1 LTPQIPEDEEE
12 GVYLGGTGVKN
23 SSSSRSISSS
33 DFRAAAR
40 SAGGGSQDET
50 SERVCERWREMRAW
64 WASVVDVDVGML
76 I

>member
-1 LTPQIPEDEEE
+1 VRKRGG
-12 GVYLGGTGVKN
+12 GVYLSGIGVKN

-33 DFRAAAR
+33 DFRAVAR
-40 SAGGGSQDET
+40 SGGGGGSQDET

>member
-1 LTPQIPEDEEE
+1 MGE
-12 GVYLGGTGVKN
+12 VYLGGIGVKN
-23 SSSSRSISSS
+23 SSSSPSISSS
-33 DFRAAAR
+33 DFLAAAR
-40 SAGGGSQDET
+40 SGGGSQDET